1 MQQLSLHVGVGGG
14 GRSAFEDG
22 GHGHTLGGG
31 VGGCMFCHSS
41 VQQTWSVQSWLSIH
55 TVQRFSMSLQMVNKD
70 VLLPKSCR
78 NLFVYLT
85 PDPSDGKV
93 GPSFVVRKAFLELHS
108 KAAWRRSQDENK
120 HTNKQTNVCV
130 WMNDDISKALRL
142 LLCFWCV
149 QMLLQP
155 VCRCEWVSMKSSCS
169 NPKWWCSWPYSTLF
183 YQWRNL
189 FTVSQAECSEP
200 HGPGR
205 VCLAGKR

>member
-1 MQQLSLHVGVGGG
+1 MQQLSLHVGVG
-14 GRSAFEDG
+14 SAFEDG

-78 NLFVYLT
+78 NLFVCLT

-93 GPSFVVRKAFLELHS
+93 FVVRKAFLELHS

-120 HTNKQTNVCV
+120 HTNKQTCV
-130 WMNDDISKALRL
+130 
-142 LLCFWCV
+142 
-149 QMLLQP
+149 
-155 VCRCEWVSMKSSCS
+155 CEWMMTSARLCGSSCVFDVYRCC
-169 NPKWWCSWPYSTLF
+169 CSQCVTASESAWNLVAAILSDDARNNTRDRIQHCFTNEEIYSPFHRL
-183 YQWRNL
+183 NA
-189 FTVSQAECSEP
+189 VSLTGQAVS
-200 HGPGR
+200 
-205 VCLAGKR
+205 A